1 MIESKSINH
10 LRYSSYSIIGMVIF
24 LPFIFPLVIKIWGLH
39 GLVIP
44 CIVTIL
50 LLLEA
55 WRFQQAYKKLEI
67 RSADDYYDLLKYGKK
82 KDNHGN
88 DESIQEFKK
97 NR

>member
-1 MIESKSINH
+1 M
-10 LRYSSYSIIGMVIF
+10 RF
-24 LPFIFPLVIKIWGLH
+24 LLGGLH

-44 CIVTIL
+44 CIVTI

-67 RSADDYYDLLKYGKK
+67 RSADDFYDLLKYGKK
-82 KDNHGN
+82 KDNHSN

-97 NR
+97 IGSMVSIITVFLFLFLMSVSFILIF